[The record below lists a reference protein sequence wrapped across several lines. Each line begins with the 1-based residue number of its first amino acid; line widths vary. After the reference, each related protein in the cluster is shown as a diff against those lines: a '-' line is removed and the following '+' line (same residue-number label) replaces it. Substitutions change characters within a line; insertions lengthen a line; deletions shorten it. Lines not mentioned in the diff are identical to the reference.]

1 MLEGLCS
8 VDSEYLFPI
17 EESAF
22 DVTSPLNEGA
32 HCTAIP
38 YRGRI
43 APTPTGHLHLG
54 HAATFWKAY
63 ERAVQARGVAILRIE
78 DLDPK
83 RCKSDYAAAAI
94 EDLRWLGIEW
104 HEGPFY
110 QSRRRELYLNAWR
123 RLRDGGFIYPCVRS
137 RRDVAQAA
145 IAPHEEDPVFPV
157 EWRTPVEEGRQFQDP
172 KDRNWRFRVPDREV
186 IGFRDGNCGD
196 VSRMALRDFGDFL
209 VWNRD
214 DVPAYE
220 LAVVVDDL
228 TMGVTEIVRGEDLLT
243 STARQILLYRAL
255 DAAPPAFFHCPLVLD
270 KDGRRL
276 AKRDASF
283 SLRALRTGGRSA
295 EWVIAQAKAL
305 TTRYLPSQRRVR

>member
-1 MLEGLCS
+1 M
-8 VDSEYLFPI
+8 
-17 EESAF
+17 
-22 DVTSPLNEGA
+22 TSPLNKGA

-78 DLDPK
+78 DLDPN

-145 IAPHEEDPVFPV
+145 LAPHEEDPVFPV

-196 VSRMALRDFGDFL
+196 VSRTALRDFGDFL

-214 DVPAYE
+214 NVPAYE

-228 TMGVTEIVRGEDLLT
+228 IMGVTEVVRGEDLLT

-276 AKRDASF
+276 AKRDASL
-283 SLRALRTGGRSA
+283 SLRALRTEGRSA

-305 TTRYLPSQRRVR
+305 TTRYFPSQRRVR